1 MLVETDWPNSC
12 THPEYPFPSD
22 TKDIPFSAA
31 GQTTWM
37 QTVAKIVEEVG
48 GTGLYYWEPGF
59 LYDPPLGSS
68 CESNLMVNKCG
79 KALSSLDVFNA
90 I

>member
-1 MLVETDWPNSC
+1 MVVETDWPNKC
-12 THPEYPFPSD
+12 TQPEYAFPSD
-22 TKDIPFSAA
+22 TRDIPFSAA
-31 GQTTWM
+31 GQTAWM

-48 GTGLYYWEPGF
+48 GTGLYYWEPGY

-68 CESNLMVNKCG
+68 CEDNLMVDDG
-79 KALSSLDVFNA
+79 GEALSSLSVFRT